1 MKIIIYTIT
10 MAMVPVI
17 ELRGAIPFGVAGGLS
32 IQEAMIYAIIGNLIP
47 MPIILLFLRK
57 VFQYMCKASSK
68 LENIV
73 VRLENRANSKK
84 HIIEKYEWIGLVL
97 LVAIPLPGTGA
108 WTGALV
114 AVVLDMRM
122 RRALPAIT
130 IGVIIAGLL
139 VSIFTYGGLRVLI

>member
-1 MKIIIYTIT
+1 MKIILYTIA

-17 ELRGAIPFGVAGGLS
+17 ELRGAIPFGTAGGLS
-32 IQEAMIYAIIGNLIP
+32 IHEAMIYAIIGNLIP

-57 VFQYMCKASSK
+57 VFQYMRATSGK

-73 VRLENRANSKK
+73 VRLEERANSKK

-139 VSIFTYGGLRVLI
+139 VSIFTYGGLKVIL